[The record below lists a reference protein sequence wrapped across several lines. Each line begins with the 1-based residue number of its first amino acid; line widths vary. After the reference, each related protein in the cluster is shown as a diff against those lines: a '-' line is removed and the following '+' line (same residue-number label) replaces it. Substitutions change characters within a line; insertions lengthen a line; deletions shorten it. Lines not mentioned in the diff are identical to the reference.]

1 MCGMVGNRMTVRADA
16 ALVEFCE
23 REYPR
28 LVGALS
34 LYCGQQPLAEEFA
47 QEALARLC
55 RDWHKVA
62 RMQAPRGWVHRV
74 AINLA
79 HSHFRRV
86 AAERRARLRAHEDP
100 APPRE
105 PAEHVDVRRA
115 VASLPG
121 RQKTALVLRYYLD
134 MPVTEV
140 AEVMRC
146 PESTV
151 KSLTRRALQRLSSS
165 PELEAFQEVRDGV

>member
-1 MCGMVGNRMTVRADA
+1 MTEPKTATRGDR
-16 ALVEFCE
+16 ALVDFCE

-28 LVGALS
+28 LVGAIS
-34 LYCGQQPLAEEFA
+34 LYCGERALAEEFA

-62 RMQAPRGWVHRV
+62 RMQAPRAWLHRV
-74 AINLA
+74 AVNVA

-86 AAERRARLRAHEDP
+86 VAERKMRTRAQEHVAVQMERPED
-100 APPRE
+100 
-105 PAEHVDVRRA
+105 VDVRRA
-115 VASLPG
+115 VAALPE
-121 RQKTALVLRYYLD
+121 RQKTALVLRYFLD

-140 AEVMRC
+140 ALVMQC
-146 PESTV
+146 PDSTV

-165 PELEAFQEVRDGV
+165 PELQELQEVRDGV